1 MNAGPPSKA
10 ASPLADVAVAVGFL
24 TVVPVPARA
33 WKEPATFGRSFA
45 WFPLVGAALGC
56 VLVAAAFGL
65 DIFLPA
71 PVVAA
76 LLVALGVL
84 LTGGLH
90 LDGLMDACDG
100 LFCAR
105 PPEERLEIMRD
116 SRVGAFGV
124 LGAVCLL
131 LVKYATLSSLVDGGR
146 GLLLA
151 GLVLAPGLGRW
162 AMVAAVV
169 CFPYGRPGETLGAIF
184 RGEAGPRQLVAASAS
199 VLLLAA
205 VVYLWQGG
213 WIGFY
218 GVLLT
223 GGAILTYGLARF
235 ALSRLPGLTGDVYG
249 AIGEV
254 VETAGLVAFVAW
266 YAS

>member
-1 MNAGPPSKA
+1 MNVEPPPKA

-24 TVVPVPARA
+24 TVAPVPSRA
-33 WKEPATFGRSFA
+33 WKESPTFGRSFA

-56 VLVAAAFGL
+56 VLAAAALGL
-65 DIFLPA
+65 ATFLPA

-76 LLVALGVL
+76 LLVALGIL

-105 PPEERLEIMRD
+105 PPGERLEIMRD

-131 LVKYATLSSLVDGGR
+131 LVKYATLSSLVGGGR
-146 GLLLA
+146 GPLLA
-151 GLVLAPGLGRW
+151 GLILAPGLGRW
-162 AMVAAVV
+162 AMVAAAV
-169 CFPYGRPGETLGAIF
+169 CFPYGRPGETLGSVF
-184 RGEAGPRQLVAASAS
+184 RGAAGPRQLVAATAS
-199 VLLLAA
+199 VLLL
-205 VVYLWQGG
+205 VILVYLWPGG
-213 WIGFY
+213 WVGFY
-218 GVLLT
+218 GVLLV
-223 GGAILTYGLARF
+223 GGGLLTYGLARF
-235 ALSRLPGLTGDVYG
+235 ALLRLPGLTGDVYG

>member
-1 MNAGPPSKA
+1 MSAEPTSKA
-10 ASPLADVAVAVGFL
+10 LNPIADAAVAVGFL

-33 WKEPATFGRSFA
+33 WEEPQTFGRSFS
-45 WFPLVGAALGC
+45 WFPLVGFALGC
-56 VLVAAAFGL
+56 VAAAAALGL
-65 DIFLPA
+65 DAFLPA

-105 PPEERLEIMRD
+105 PFQERLEIMRD

-146 GLLLA
+146 GPLLA
-151 GLVLAPGLGRW
+151 SLILAPMLGRW
-162 AMVAAVV
+162 AMVVAAV

-184 RGEAGPRQLVAASAS
+184 RGAAGPRQLVAASTS
-199 VLLLAA
+199 VLLLTA
-205 VVYLWQGG
+205 VVYVWQGG
-213 WIGFY
+213 WLGSY
-218 GVLLT
+218 GALLA
-223 GGAILTYGLARF
+223 GGVLTYGLVRF

-254 VETAGLVAFVAW
+254 VETAGLVAFLAW
-266 YAS
+266 YGP